1 MVALVLSGSLMD
13 VVIFLKGFGESG
25 GSVKASS

>member
-1 MVALVLSGSLMD
+1 MLALVLSDSVMD
-13 VVIFLKGFGESG
+13 VLISEGPGESG